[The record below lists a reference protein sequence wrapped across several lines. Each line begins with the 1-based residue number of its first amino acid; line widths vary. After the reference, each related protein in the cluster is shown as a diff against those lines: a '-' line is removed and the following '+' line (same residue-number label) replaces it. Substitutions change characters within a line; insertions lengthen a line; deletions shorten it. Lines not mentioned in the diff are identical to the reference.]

1 MLIEGIIER
10 HKLDSIHDIWPNLY
24 VYVHG
29 GVYMDPYMKR
39 LNRLISRKVDL
50 LDTYLASEGY
60 FAYQEDVSNKG
71 MKLLLTNGIFFEFI
85 PFTVDNFDEQGSI
98 KPDADAYTIEQVQE
112 NIDYALVISTNAG
125 LWRYLIGDLVRFTN
139 REEHEIVISGRIH
152 QFLSLCGEHLSLENI
167 NQGLLETSQKF
178 DVDFSE
184 FTIYADEEKQNHCW
198 YLATSMMIEN
208 TNEVLNFLDDILRKN
223 NDDYNSARKYSLKEP
238 VLIIV
243 SPDVFYKY
251 MEQQKKLGSQNK
263 MPRVLNKEQSKT
275 WLKFINAF

>member
-1 MLIEGIIER
+1 
-10 HKLDSIHDIWPNLY
+10 
-24 VYVHG
+24 
-29 GVYMDPYMKR
+29 
-39 LNRLISRKVDL
+39 
-50 LDTYLASEGY
+50 
-60 FAYQEDVSNKG
+60 
-71 MKLLLTNGIFFEFI
+71 
-85 PFTVDNFDEQGSI
+85 
-98 KPDADAYTIEQVQE
+98 
-112 NIDYALVISTNAG
+112 
-125 LWRYLIGDLVRFTN
+125 
-139 REEHEIVISGRIH
+139 
-152 QFLSLCGEHLSLENI
+152 LSLENI